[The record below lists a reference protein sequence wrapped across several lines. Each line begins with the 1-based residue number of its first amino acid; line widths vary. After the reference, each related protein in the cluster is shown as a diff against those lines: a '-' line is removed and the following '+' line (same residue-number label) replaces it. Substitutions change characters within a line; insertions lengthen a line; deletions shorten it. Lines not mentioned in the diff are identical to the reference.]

1 MDRKFGRLVSPD
13 PRDRM
18 FQVRRSRSSR
28 VRRYWNDSAVWYD
41 QGETSSCV
49 GHAWAHWA
57 ANSPIVQRINPFG
70 VYTFSQYLDEYAGED
85 YEGTSVRAGAKV
97 MKALGFI
104 AEYRWATTL
113 QLAID
118 ALLEQGPVVVGTNW
132 YEGMMEPDR
141 DGFIHPTGE
150 VVGGHGYLWNG
161 VDVAKRRIRVK
172 NSYGRKWGQRGRA
185 WLSFDDAKRLIAEDG
200 EVCLALEQ
208 LAI

>member
-18 FQVRRSRSSR
+18 FQVHRSRSTR
-28 VRRYWNDSAVWYD
+28 VRRYWRDSAAWYD
-41 QGETSSCV
+41 QGDTSSCV

-57 ANSPIVQRINPFG
+57 VNAPVVQRIDPFG
-70 VYTFSQYLDEYAGED
+70 VYTLARFLDEWDGED
-85 YEGTSVRAGAKV
+85 YDGTSVRAGAKV
-97 MKALGFI
+97 MLALGYI

-118 ALLEQGPVVVGTNW
+118 ALLEQGPVVVGTTW
-132 YEGMMEPDR
+132 YEGMFEPDR
-141 DGFIHPTGE
+141 GGFIHPTGDA
-150 VVGGHGYLWNG
+150 VGGHAYLWTG
-161 VDVAKRRIRVK
+161 VDTKAEKIRVK
-172 NSYGRKWGQRGRA
+172 NSWSQQWGQDGRA
-185 WLSFDDAKRLIAEDG
+185 WLSFADAKQLIAEDG